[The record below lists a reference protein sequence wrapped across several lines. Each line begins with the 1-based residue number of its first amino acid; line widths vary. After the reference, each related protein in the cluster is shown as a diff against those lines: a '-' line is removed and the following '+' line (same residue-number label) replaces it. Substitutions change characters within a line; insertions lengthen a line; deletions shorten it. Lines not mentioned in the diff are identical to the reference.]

1 MPDMPEEKGRGAAKD
16 EKPRTDLPPEK
27 KPYDEG
33 YFGTG
38 EEEGVV
44 KEREL
49 TEREGEPPPDRKGMP
64 GKSGL

>member
-1 MPDMPEEKGRGAAKD
+1 MD
-16 EKPRTDLPPEK
+16 EKSGRSAGKGDQPRTDLPPK
-27 KPYDEG
+27 KLPYDEG

-49 TEREGEPPPDRKGMP
+49 SEREGEPAPGGKGMP
-64 GKSGL
+64 GRSGG

>member
-1 MPDMPEEKGRGAAKD
+1 MPGTTRDDDRGNL
-16 EKPRTDLPPEK
+16 PRTDLPPK
-27 KPYDEG
+27 KLPYDDD

-49 TEREGEPPPDRKGMP
+49 SEREGEPPPDRKGSP
-64 GKSGL
+64 P

>member
-1 MPDMPEEKGRGAAKD
+1 MAGDTKDGKGAGD
-16 EKPRTDLPPEK
+16 QPRTDLPPRKE
-27 KPYDEG
+27 PYDEG

-49 TEREGEPPPDRKGMP
+49 TEREGEPAPDRPGMP
-64 GKSGL
+64 GKTDR

>member
-1 MPDMPEEKGRGAAKD
+1 MPGHEDGRRSGQD
-16 EKPRTDLPPEK
+16 EPRTDLPPK
-27 KPYDEG
+27 KLPYDDD

-49 TEREGEPPPDRKGMP
+49 SEKKGEPPPDRKG
-64 GKSGL
+64 STR

>member
-1 MPDMPEEKGRGAAKD
+1 MAERNAGGGGDRREL
-16 EKPRTDLPPEK
+16 PRTDLPPAK
-27 KPYDEG
+27 QPYDDD

-49 TEREGEPPPDRKGMP
+49 FEREGEPPPDRKGMP
-64 GKSGL
+64 EE